1 MEGWGDL
8 SFKNLVEA
16 INDKRKIELSKFIY
30 SIGIRFIGEK
40 NAQIIAQAFKSK
52 NIFTRFYNND
62 QDVKKDIFNI
72 LENTDGLGPK
82 AIESFKEYL
91 DYKGN
96 RNQILSL
103 IEEVNLVISSLKIV
117 KSPITGKKIIF
128 TGTLNSMSRAE
139 AKSMAEKLG
148 AKVVSS
154 INKSTDILIAGE
166 KSGSKLKKAN
176 ELGIEIM
183 NEESWRKLSLL

>member
-1 MEGWGDL
+1 M
-8 SFKNLVEA
+8 
-16 INDKRKIELSKFIY
+16 
-30 SIGIRFIGEK
+30 
-40 NAQIIAQAFKSK
+40 
-52 NIFTRFYNND
+52 
-62 QDVKKDIFNI
+62 
-72 LENTDGLGPK
+72 
-82 AIESFKEYL
+82 KEYS
-91 DYKGN
+91 DYKDN

>member
-1 MEGWGDL
+1 M
-8 SFKNLVEA
+8 
-16 INDKRKIELSKFIY
+16 
-30 SIGIRFIGEK
+30 
-40 NAQIIAQAFKSK
+40 
-52 NIFTRFYNND
+52 
-62 QDVKKDIFNI
+62 
-72 LENTDGLGPK
+72 
-82 AIESFKEYL
+82 
-91 DYKGN
+91 
-96 RNQILSL
+96 SL
-103 IEEVNLVISSLKIV
+103 IEEVNLVISSLKTV